1 MGWVTKKSKR
11 WELSRLKWTF
21 LSILMF
27 VPHIHP
33 FVMMAQASKSKVRS
47 WYVLAWVLLLGE
59 VGLFYSFYMLWG
71 SLSQGMLLT
80 IAGFL
85 GSYIVGN
92 GLLLKQ
98 AKPYL
103 QRLER
108 GEIRPL
114 AWIGSVEKQRRLE
127 LVQAMVETPQTFISK
142 LLHFRNE
149 INNRNIQQY
158 IDNILRLFRLLEQR
172 DVQEAEKFLVRHG
185 TIVNV
190 LREYDDLEN
199 TRLYNQVT
207 MDSKLK
213 LESVLAQAA
222 SAVELDVTNLIKS
235 RLLDVSAESDVYIQT
250 LKNKNLLKE

>member
-11 WELSRLKWTF
+11 WELGQLKWTF

-27 VPHIHP
+27 IPHIHP
-33 FVMMAQASKSKVRS
+33 FVMMAQASRSKVRS
-47 WYVLAWVLLLGE
+47 WYFLAWVLLLGE
-59 VGLFYSFYMLWG
+59 VGLLYSFYALWG
-71 SLSQGMLLT
+71 SSQVGMLLT
-80 IAGFL
+80 VTGFL

-98 AKPYL
+98 TKPYL
-103 QRLER
+103 QRLEQ

-114 AWIGSVEKQRRLE
+114 NWIPSVEKQRRLE
-127 LVQAMVETPQTFISK
+127 LAQAMVETPQTFISK
-142 LLHFRNE
+142 LLHYRST
-149 INNRNIQQY
+149 INNRNIQLY

-172 DVQEAEKFLVRHG
+172 DVREAEKFLVRHG
-185 TIVNV
+185 TIANV

-235 RLLDVSAESDVYIQT
+235 RLLDVSAESDVYLQT
-250 LKNKNLLKE
+250 LRNKNLLKE

>member
-1 MGWVTKKSKR
+1 MGWVTKKSRR
-11 WELSRLKWTF
+11 WELGQLKWTF

-27 VPHIHP
+27 IPHIHP
-33 FVMMAQASKSKVRS
+33 FVMMAQASRSKVRS
-47 WYVLAWVLLLGE
+47 WYMLSWGLLLGE
-59 VGLFYSFYMLWG
+59 VGLLYSFYALWG

-92 GLLLKQ
+92 GLLLRQ

-103 QRLER
+103 KRLEQ

-114 AWIGSVEKQRRLE
+114 TWIGSIEKQRRLE
-127 LVQAMVETPQTFISK
+127 LTQTMIETPQTFISK
-142 LLHFRNE
+142 LLHFRSE
-149 INNRNIQQY
+149 IDNRKIRQY

-190 LREYDDLEN
+190 LREYNDLED

-207 MDSKLK
+207 IDSKLK
-213 LESVLAQAA
+213 LENVLAQAA

-235 RLLDVSAESDVYIQT
+235 RLLDVSAESDIYIQT

>member
-1 MGWVTKKSKR
+1 MGWVTKKSR
-11 WELSRLKWTF
+11 GWELGQLKWTM

-27 VPHIHP
+27 IPHIHP

-47 WYVLAWVLLLGE
+47 WYVLAWILFAAE
-59 VGLFYSFYMLWG
+59 VGLLYSFYMLWG

-80 IAGFL
+80 IGGFL

-92 GLLLKQ
+92 GLLLRQ

-103 QRLER
+103 KRLER

-114 AWIGSVEKQRRLE
+114 TWISSVEAQQRLE
-127 LVQAMVETPQTFISK
+127 LAQAMVETPQTFISK
-142 LLHFRNE
+142 LLHYRGR

-190 LREYDDLEN
+190 LREYDDLEQ
-199 TRLYNQVT
+199 TKLYNQVT

-213 LESVLAQAA
+213 LENVLAQAT
-222 SAVELDVTNLIKS
+222 SAVERDVTNLIKS
-235 RLLDVSAESDVYIQT
+235 RLLDVSAESDVYLQT
-250 LKNKNLLKE
+250 LRNKNLLNE